1 MRTPSGL
8 DIVEEFPMYTLPLSA
23 FLDLVELSAHED
35 MIDAK
40 RLSIFDESMGK
51 VYFTPVAGESTP

>member
-1 MRTPSGL
+1 
-8 DIVEEFPMYTLPLSA
+8 MYTLPLSA